1 MKANAVPL
9 LNLFERKLQL
19 EVPLFQRQY
28 VWKQETQ
35 WGPLWEDI
43 SGKFREYIEGRK
55 DAPIHFLGAMVLD
68 QKQTPVAHVEKR
80 QVIDGQQRLTTL
92 QIFLSALRDFC
103 RENGCHELAK
113 ELEGYTIN
121 KGMMANAA
129 TDQFKV
135 WPTQGDREQYADAVS
150 LGSRAAVE
158 SKHPLVVLKPK
169 RTPEP
174 RPLMIE
180 AYLYFSNELRKFYFG
195 TEDESPIAAEIPLP
209 TRIEECFQALK
220 SALQVVAID
229 LERDDDAQV
238 IFETLNARGEPL
250 LPSDLLR
257 NYIFLRAGR
266 NREPQDEL
274 YQKYW
279 KGFEDAFWGVEVRQG
294 RLTRSRSDLFMQYFL
309 ISRKAVEVV
318 AKHLFV
324 EYRHWI
330 EHDTPFQSVAAE
342 LCSLAKQREEFRRL
356 LEPKK
361 GDHLAGL
368 AQFLSDFEVG
378 TVYPFLLFL
387 FDSELSTADWQEVAT
402 TLESYFVRRTIMGW
416 PTKGY
421 SNMFLALIRAFR
433 QNKPTA
439 QAVAAHLAQLTG
451 ENLAWP
457 TDAQFSEAWKA
468 LPAYSAFTPKVKL
481 VHILRRIGETYS
493 SKKNERIPID
503 RPLTVEHLM
512 PQDWIE
518 HWPLM
523 DGTVGLTSDELQVTA
538 ETAERATATR
548 RRNKALQTFGNLTI
562 LTLEL
567 NASVSNSAWKTKK
580 SELLAASLLPMNSE
594 LHKYDVWNEDTIATR
609 GEELLK
615 RALAVWPRPVAP
627 SAS

>member
-9 LNLFERKLQL
+9 LALFERKLQL

-28 VWKQETQ
+28 VWKQESQ
-35 WGPLWEDI
+35 WEPLWEDI
-43 SGKFREYIEGRK
+43 SGKFREYLEGRK
-55 DAPIHFLGAMVLD
+55 DAPVHFLGAMVLD
-68 QKQTPVAHVEKR
+68 QKQTPVAYVEKR

-92 QIFLSALRDFC
+92 QLFLAALRDFC
-103 RENGCHELAK
+103 REHACADLAT
-113 ELEGYTIN
+113 ELEGYTLN
-121 KGMMANAA
+121 KGMMANAV

-135 WPTQGDREQYADAVS
+135 WPTQGDRVQYADAVG

-158 SKHPLVVLKPK
+158 AKHPVVMQKRK

-174 RPLMIE
+174 RPLMVE
-180 AYLYFSNELRKFYFG
+180 AYLYFSDEIRTFFLGNG
-195 TEDESPIAAEIPLP
+195 TDAPTKAEVPLA

-220 SALQVVAID
+220 GALQVVAID

-274 YQKYW
+274 YQKHW
-279 KGFEDAFWGVEVRQG
+279 KGFEDAFWSVEVRQG
-294 RLTRSRSDLFMQYFL
+294 RLIRPRSDLFMQYFL

-318 AKHLFV
+318 AKHLYV

-330 EHDTPFQSVAAE
+330 ERDTPFPTVEAE
-342 LCSLAKQREEFRRL
+342 LCALAGQRDDFRGL

-361 GDHLAGL
+361 GAPLSGL
-368 AQFLSDFEVG
+368 AQFLIDFDVS

-387 FDSELSTADWQEVAT
+387 FDSGLSTADWAAVAT
-402 TLESYFVRRTIMGW
+402 SLESYFVRRAVMGW

-421 SNMFLALIRAFR
+421 TNTFLALMKAFR
-433 QNKPTA
+433 QSTPTP
-439 QAVAAHLAQLTG
+439 QAVTAHLSQLNG

-481 VHILRRIGETYS
+481 VHILRRVGETYRTS
-493 SKKNERIPID
+493 KNERIPID
-503 RPLTVEHLM
+503 GPLTVEHLM
-512 PQDWIE
+512 PQNWIE
-518 HWPLM
+518 HWPLA
-523 DGTVGLTSDELQVTA
+523 GGKKGLDEQELYDADATD
-538 ETAERATATR
+538 ERADATR
-548 RRNKALQTFGNLTI
+548 KRHTAVQTFGNLTI
-562 LTLEL
+562 LTQEL
-567 NASVSNSAWKTKK
+567 NSSVSNSAWATKK
-580 SELLAASLLPMNSE
+580 PGLLTASLLPINQE
-594 LHKYDVWNEDTIATR
+594 LHRYPTWDESTIAVR
-609 GEELLK
+609 GAELLK
-615 RALAVWPRPVAP
+615 RALVVWPRPVAAG
-627 SAS
+627 AS